1 MSPGESALTLS
12 PARPRG
18 SVWRNAV
25 LGRLERLRSGTLVV
39 EDGAGAVQ
47 LGAPAADAL
56 SASLTV
62 RDPRFWRRAAVGG
75 SVGAAESYA
84 DGDWETDDL
93 TAVIR
98 VLSRNEEALA
108 GMERGLA
115 RLRWPAD
122 AAFAALR
129 RNTRA
134 GSRRNIAD
142 HYDLGNA
149 FFELM
154 LDPTLTYSCAV
165 FDPPGATLEEASR
178 RKLELMCARLDLRPT
193 DHLLEIG
200 SGWGSMALHAASR
213 YGCRVT
219 TTTISRAQ
227 WELAR
232 ARVASAGLE
241 DRVTVLLS
249 DYRDLSGRFDKIVSI
264 EMIEAIGAEQYR
276 TFFRRCA
283 ELLAPG
289 GLLALQAIT
298 IADRHY
304 ERARREVDFIKR
316 HVFPGSNIPSVTALL
331 TAATRS
337 SDLVLRQLEDYGPH
351 YARTLAA
358 WRENLEA
365 RRAEVERLTDERF
378 RRLWRFYLCY
388 CEGGFLERRVS
399 VVQMQLARP
408 AEG

>member
-1 MSPGESALTLS
+1 MQLGDTTLALS
-12 PARPRG
+12 PARAPG
-18 SVWRNAV
+18 AFWRRAV
-25 LGRLERLRSGTLVV
+25 LGRLERLRSGTLVL
-39 EDGAGAVQ
+39 EDGDGAVQ
-47 LGAPAADAL
+47 LGRPSEDGL
-56 SASLTV
+56 SARLEV
-62 RDPRFWRRAAVGG
+62 RDPRFWRRVALGG
-75 SVGAAESYA
+75 SVGAGEAYA
-84 DGDWETDDL
+84 DGDWEADDL
-93 TAVIR
+93 TSVVRILA
-98 VLSRNEEALA
+98 RNQAALA

-115 RLRWPAD
+115 WLRRPAD
-122 AAFAALR
+122 ALFAALR

-142 HYDLGNA
+142 HYDLGND
-149 FFELM
+149 FFALM

-165 FDPPGATLEEASR
+165 FEPPGATLEEASR
-178 RKLELMCARLDLRPT
+178 RKLDLMCARLELRPG

-200 SGWGSMALHAASR
+200 SGWGSLALHAAST

-227 WELAR
+227 HALAR
-232 ARVASAGLE
+232 ERVARAGLQ

-249 DYRDLSGRFDKIVSI
+249 DYRDLAGRYDKVVSI

-276 TFFRRCA
+276 TFFRKCA

-289 GLLALQAIT
+289 GLLAVQAIT
-298 IADRHY
+298 IADRHF

-316 HVFPGSNIPSVTALL
+316 HVFPGSCIPSTTALL
-331 TAATRS
+331 AAATP
-337 SDLVLRQLEDYGPH
+337 SDLRLRQLEDYGPH

-358 WRENLEA
+358 WRDNLEA
-365 RRAEVERLTDERF
+365 RRADVERLTDERF

-388 CEGGFLERRVS
+388 CEGGFRERHVGL
-399 VVQMQLARP
+399 VQLLFARG

>member
-1 MSPGESALTLS
+1 MFPGDTTLALS
-12 PARPRG
+12 PARSRG
-18 SVWRNAV
+18 SPFRGAV
-25 LGRLERLRSGTLVV
+25 MGRLARLRSGTLLV
-39 EDGAGAVQ
+39 EDGAGAVR
-47 LGAPAADAL
+47 LGEPAADGL
-56 SASLTV
+56 SASLVV
-62 RDPRFWRRAAVGG
+62 RDPRFWRRTALGG
-75 SVGAAESYA
+75 AVGAAEAYA

-98 VLSRNEEALA
+98 VLVRNQEALA

-115 RLRWPAD
+115 RLRRPAD
-122 AAFAALR
+122 AVFAALR

-134 GSRRNIAD
+134 GSRRNIAE
-142 HYDLGNA
+142 HYDLGND
-149 FFELM
+149 FFALM

-165 FDPPGATLEEASR
+165 FDRPGATLEEASL
-178 RKLELMCARLDLRPT
+178 RKLELMSERLELRPT

-213 YGCRVT
+213 FGCRVT

-232 ARVASAGLE
+232 ARVKAAGLE

-264 EMIEAIGAEQYR
+264 EMIEAIGAEQYD

-289 GLLALQAIT
+289 GRLALQAIT
-298 IADRHY
+298 IADRHF

-316 HVFPGSNIPSVTALL
+316 HVFPGSCIPSVTALL
-331 TAATRS
+331 AAATRA
-337 SDLVLRQLEDYGPH
+337 SDLTLRQLEDYGPH

-365 RRAEVERLTDERF
+365 RAAEVARHTDERF

-388 CEGGFLERRVS
+388 CEGGFHERHVS
-399 VVQMQLARP
+399 AVQMVLARP

>member
-1 MSPGESALTLS
+1 M
-12 PARPRG
+12 
-18 SVWRNAV
+18 
-25 LGRLERLRSGTLVV
+25 GRLARLRSGTLLV
-39 EDGAGAVQ
+39 EDGTGAVR
-47 LGAPAADAL
+47 LGEPAADGL
-56 SASLTV
+56 SASLVV
-62 RDPRFWRRAAVGG
+62 RDPRFWRRTALGG
-75 SVGAAESYA
+75 AVGAAEAYA

-98 VLSRNEEALA
+98 VLVRNQEALA

-115 RLRWPAD
+115 RLRRPAD
-122 AAFAALR
+122 AVFAALR

-134 GSRRNIAD
+134 GSRRNIAE
-142 HYDLGNA
+142 HYDLGND
-149 FFELM
+149 FFALM

-165 FDPPGATLEEASR
+165 FDRPGATLEEASL
-178 RKLELMCARLDLRPT
+178 RKLELMSERLELRPT

-213 YGCRVT
+213 FGCRVT

-232 ARVASAGLE
+232 ARVKAAGLE

-264 EMIEAIGAEQYR
+264 EMIEAIGAEQYD

-289 GLLALQAIT
+289 GRLALQAIT
-298 IADRHY
+298 IADRHF

-316 HVFPGSNIPSVTALL
+316 HVFPGSCIPSVTALL
-331 TAATRS
+331 AAATRA
-337 SDLVLRQLEDYGPH
+337 SDLTLRQLEDYGPH

-365 RRAEVERLTDERF
+365 RAAEVARLTDERF

-388 CEGGFLERRVS
+388 CEGGFHERHVS
-399 VVQMQLARP
+399 AVQMVLARP